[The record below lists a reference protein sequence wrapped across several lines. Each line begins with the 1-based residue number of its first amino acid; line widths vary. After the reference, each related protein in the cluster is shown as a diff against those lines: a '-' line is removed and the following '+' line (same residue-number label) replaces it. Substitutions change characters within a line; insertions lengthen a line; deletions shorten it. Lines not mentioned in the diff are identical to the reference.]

1 MDDKLIRFPGAQ
13 AAATPEPPA
22 PARGKAG
29 ALTPE
34 QEKAIGIILGGMSF
48 VCIGVQPTD
57 SGADFFT
64 AVQGDAQALREA
76 QPHLDGVIARAYRRQ
91 GIG

>member
-13 AAATPEPPA
+13 AAASAPEPVA
-22 PARGKAG
+22 PAQSGG
-29 ALTPE
+29 LTPE
-34 QEKAIGIILGGMSF
+34 QEKALGIVLGGMSF
-48 VCIGVQPTD
+48 VCIGIQPTA

-64 AVQGDAQALREA
+64 AVQGDAQALRDA